1 MNIHCSVTVVYL
13 KKKENKIIYSNEIW
27 KYALNTLNKQSQ
39 LIRLYKK
46 KKILRIKIYNELT
59 LNDNFNNEKSI

>member
-1 MNIHCSVTVVYL
+1 MQRDETVVYL

-59 LNDNFNNEKSI
+59 LNDNLNNEKSI

>member
-1 MNIHCSVTVVYL
+1 MQRDETVVYL

-46 KKILRIKIYNELT
+46 KKTLRIKIYNELT